1 MTLPVEPLDRSP
13 SRLLLCDLGLGLGI
27 ALAVVVLLLFA
38 GTEDQGFIYV
48 DF

>member
-27 ALAVVVLLLFA
+27 ALGVVVLVLFA
-38 GTEDQGFIYV
+38 GTEDHGFIYV
-48 DF
+48 VF